1 MRASFVHTAD
11 NHLGYEQYGVKERF
25 NDFAH
30 AFFAVVDDAIARRAD
45 FFVVAGDLFNKRAID
60 ALTLMQAQEAL
71 QRLRAAGIPAIAIEG
86 NHDRSY
92 YRDGVSW
99 LQFLCWQGLLRL
111 LNPAVREG
119 VPVLAPWDQDSMRGA
134 YVDLQDGALRVYGL
148 PWYGAGTARV
158 MEQFARELER
168 TRAEEDAGGVAY
180 RVLLLHSGVDGILPQ
195 LHGLPTR
202 QQFEPLRGLVDYV
215 ALGHVHK
222 PYEIDDWLF
231 NPGSTETW
239 GAEESAWDRGYYYV
253 QVDTNAPAGQP
264 KHHAQHLINPRRAF
278 HRMQFR
284 VDGLPDPTALYDR
297 FERFC
302 RRQAEAYQ
310 AEDQAGPRGG
320 PVVDVALTGVLG
332 FDSSAVDRTR
342 LEDCVREHFH
352 PLVVRLHDTTRDTNY
367 DPDLEGEDGDGRDRT
382 TWHQLE
388 LHIFQDLLARD
399 ARYLPE
405 ASRWAATLAELK
417 QMALGGE
424 EPAAIASKLREAR
437 DRLGG
442 SAPDARSPT

>member
-25 NDFAH
+25 NDFAQ
-30 AFFAVVDDAIARRAD
+30 AFLAVVDDAIARRAS

-60 ALTLMQAQEAL
+60 ALTLIQAQEAL
-71 QRLRAAGIPAIAIEG
+71 QRLKAAGIPAIAVEG

-99 LQFLCWQGLLRL
+99 LQFLCWEGLLRL
-111 LNPAVREG
+111 LNPLVRNG
-119 VPVLAPWDQDSMRGA
+119 VPVLAPWDQQAMRGA

-158 MEQFARELER
+158 LEQLARELER
-168 TRAEEDAGGVAY
+168 ARDDEAAAGVEY
-180 RVLLLHSGVDGILPQ
+180 RVLVLHTGVDGILPQ

-222 PYEIDDWLF
+222 PYEIDDWLY

-239 GAEESAWDRGYYYV
+239 GAEESEWERGYYYV
-253 QVDTNAPAGQP
+253 QVDTAAPEGQMR
-264 KHHAQHLINPRRAF
+264 HHALHLVNPRRPF
-278 HRMQFR
+278 LRLMFR
-284 VDGLPDPTALYDR
+284 VDGLPDPTALYER

-302 RRQAEAYQ
+302 RRQAEEHEAG
-310 AEDQAGPRGG
+310 EDGPRSA
-320 PVVDVALTGVLG
+320 PVVDVALTGIMG
-332 FDSSAVDRTR
+332 FDGSAVERAR
-342 LEDCVREHFH
+342 LEECVERYFR
-352 PLVVRLHDTTRDTNY
+352 PLVVRVHDNTRDTEF
-367 DPDLEGEDGDGRDRT
+367 DPDADGDGDGRDRS

-388 LHIFQDLLARD
+388 LHIFQELLARD

-405 ASRWAATLAELK
+405 ASRWAAALAELK

-424 EPAAIASKLREAR
+424 EPAAIATRLRETR
-437 DRLGG
+437 TRLLGG
-442 SAPDARSPT
+442 

>member
-25 NDFAH
+25 NDFAR
-30 AFFAVVDDAIARRAD
+30 AFQAVVDDAIARRAD
-45 FFVVAGDLFNKRAID
+45 FFLVAGDLFNKRAID
-60 ALTLMQAQEAL
+60 ALTLIQAQEAL
-71 QRLRAAGIPAIAIEG
+71 QRLKAAGIPAVAIEG

-99 LQFLCWQGLLRL
+99 LQFLCWEGVLHL

-119 VPVLAPWDQDSMRGA
+119 APVVAPWDQQTMRGA
-134 YVDLQDGALRVYGL
+134 YVDLKGGAVRIYGL

-158 MEQFARELER
+158 MEQFARELAR
-168 TRAEEDAGGVAY
+168 SRAEEEAAGVEY

-222 PYEIDDWLF
+222 PYEIDDWLY

-239 GAEESAWDRGYYYV
+239 GAEESAWQRGFYYV
-253 QVDTNAPAGQP
+253 EVDTGAPAGQP
-264 KHHAQHLINPRRAF
+264 RHRAQLLINPRRPFLRLA
-278 HRMQFR
+278 FR
-284 VDGLPDPTALYDR
+284 VDGLPDPAALYDR

-302 RRQAEAYQ
+302 RRQAEEQEEAPTT
-310 AEDQAGPRGG
+310 GPRSA

-332 FDSSAVDRTR
+332 FDASALERAR
-342 LEDCVREHFH
+342 LEECVERHFR
-352 PLVVRLHDTTRDTNY
+352 PLVARVHDTTRDTEY
-367 DPDLEGEDGDGRDRT
+367 DPAGEGEGDGRDRT
-382 TWHQLE
+382 TWHELE
-388 LHIFQDLLARD
+388 LRIFQDLLARD

-405 ASRWAATLAELK
+405 AGRWAAALAELK

-424 EPAAIASKLREAR
+424 EPDAIVARLREAR
-437 DRLGG
+437 GRLLGG
-442 SAPDARSPT
+442 